1 MDINIV
7 KFLSQLMQV
16 EIFVTPKVPT
26 MVGFWG
32 KSMKSD
38 QMHCFGQNLMG
49 FLSLGEILKKL
60 VEILR
65 FIFMKVYNI
74 SLSTLNMSVFHPVL
88 PSTSVNQVDK

>member
-1 MDINIV
+1 
-7 KFLSQLMQV
+7 MQV
-16 EIFVTPKVPT
+16 WNFCHTQGPYNGRVLGKKYEIRPNAL
-26 MVGFWG
+26 FWSEFDG
-32 KSMKSD
+32 IFKSWR
-38 QMHCFGQNLMG
+38 NL
-49 FLSLGEILKKL
+49 EKL